1 MSTPDPRPERKYRP
15 GVSAVL
21 ITRDA
26 EAHLEE
32 CLAALDWCSEVIIL
46 DSGSRDRTLDIAKKH
61 DADLLMDSQWPGF
74 GIQKNR
80 AIAQARCEWVLSI
93 DADEIVTPELRA
105 EIEGVIADWK
115 PAAPGAKLRP
125 TVAWA
130 LPRRSNF
137 CGHWMRHGGWWPDYV
152 TRLFRNGSAKFTDDV
167 VHERLVVDGPVSK
180 LAEPLLHYT
189 YDSFEQ
195 ALTKLD
201 RYSTAG
207 AKQAFANGK
216 RANLWT
222 AAARGS
228 WAFVRTYFLR
238 LGLLDGAAGLM
249 LALYVAH
256 GTYYRY
262 LKLWLLGRD
271 LEPRA

>member
-1 MSTPDPRPERKYRP
+1 MSTPARSERRYKP

-21 ITRDA
+21 ITKDA

-32 CLAALDWCSEVIIL
+32 CLDALAWCTEVIIL

-61 DADLLMDSQWPGF
+61 DADVLIDSQWPGF

-93 DADEIVTPELRA
+93 DADEIVTPGLRA
-105 EIEGVIADWK
+105 EIEAVIADWQ
-115 PAAPGAKLRP
+115 PAVPDAKTP
-125 TVAWA
+125 STVAWA

-167 VHERLVVDGPVSK
+167 VHERLVVDGPVAK
-180 LAEPLLHYT
+180 FREPLLHYT

-195 ALTKLD
+195 ALAKLD

-207 AKQAFANGK
+207 AKQAFASGK
-216 RANLWT
+216 RASLWT
-222 AAARGS
+222 AAARGG
-228 WAFVRTYFLR
+228 WAFFRTYVLR